1 MTKTC
6 SHRERRGLQVALVV
20 AACVPVLA
28 GGAGMITG
36 TAILSEHPGEIALD
50 SHVRYLSGL
59 LFGIGLSFW
68 AIVPRI
74 ETHTALVR
82 LLTFLVGVGG
92 IARLAGAVFVVMPSR
107 SMIYAI
113 VMELV
118 VTPLLCWWQSR
129 IANLQL
135 DR

>member
-1 MTKTC
+1 
-6 SHRERRGLQVALVV
+6 
-20 AACVPVLA
+20 
-28 GGAGMITG
+28 MITG

-74 ETHTALVR
+74 ETHTALMR

-92 IARLAGAVFVVMPSR
+92 IARLAGAVFIVMPSR

-129 IANLQL
+129 IANLL
-135 DR
+135 